1 MPRNHRH
8 RAGLLPWIILL
19 WLLGFG
25 ARGVGIGGA
34 DAGENA
40 PPAPPSPPPEPT
52 PTPLIG
58 IIIDDLGY
66 RLTEGIRSI
75 ELPGPVTFSII
86 PHTPHAKRLSELAHG
101 RGKEIMVHI
110 PMESHGDHYLEPRGL
125 TTRMT
130 RAELFE
136 NVHAGLASLPHA
148 RGLNN
153 HMGSLLTSRLEP
165 MRWLMEAILEYDDG
179 LYFVDSRTTAE
190 TVAMKTARQYEIPS
204 LERDVFL
211 DHVPKADAILIQ
223 FLRMIEKARTR
234 GTALGIG
241 HPYSETLDLL
251 DDVLSRVREWGVIL
265 VPVSVLL
272 AERVRLRQRLAGGEE
287 ETGMGEK

>member
-8 RAGLLPWIILL
+8 RVGLFPWIILL

-25 ARGVGIGGA
+25 AKGVGIGEA
-34 DAGENA
+34 DTEENI
-40 PPAPPSPPPEPT
+40 PPAPSSPPPEPT
-52 PTPLIG
+52 PAPTPLIS

-66 RLTEGIRSI
+66 RLAEGMRSI

-86 PHTPHAKRLSELAHG
+86 PHSPHAKRLSTLAHG

-110 PMESHGDHYLEPRGL
+110 PMESQGDHYLEPRGL

-153 HMGSLLTSRLEP
+153 HMGSLLTRRLEP

-179 LYFVDSRTTAE
+179 LYFVDSRTTAR

-211 DHVPKADAILIQ
+211 DHVPKADAILTQ
-223 FLRMIEKARTR
+223 FLRMIGKARSQ

-241 HPYSETLDLL
+241 HPYPETLDLL
-251 DDVLSRVREWGVIL
+251 HDVLPRLQEWGVTL

-272 AERVRLRQRLAGGEE
+272 AEQAHLRQQLAGGEKE
-287 ETGMGEK
+287 AGK